1 MTAHEKNIELIEE
14 VELSQQTKRAVQ
26 TIRNDRFEGRGIP
39 YVKIGR
45 SVRYRVCDVEA
56 FLEKNL
62 VPTINE

>member
-1 MTAHEKNIELIEE
+1 MTAHEKNIELIDE

-45 SVRYRVCDVEA
+45 SVRYRVCDIQA